1 MSLWQ
6 KMKKRRVNP
15 QLAHDLIA
23 KTNAEVDKINPLN
36 MMVVGKTGSG
46 KSTLI
51 NALFREKVATTGVG
65 MPITQTVEKLTKEG
79 VPLTIFDTKGLELN
93 VDVQHEVLSEL
104 SDLIKTE
111 KAKGAQHALHLVY
124 YCLNANMSRIE
135 SYELELIEAL
145 AQQLPVIIVLTQTI
159 GEETGK
165 FEHYLNSMK
174 LPVEAI
180 IPVLAKDYRI
190 TKQNM
195 IPAFGLQ
202 ELIDATLEVIPSE
215 VHKAFI
221 NAQQIDIK
229 LKEEKAKSWAKTYIT
244 SAFGVGFTPIPIA
257 DATLLVPMQ
266 ITMLGHITAIFGLSL
281 DKSQVISMIAGVG
294 GTSGTTLLGKFL
306 VSSVFKVIPGI
317 GTITGG
323 VISGATASVL
333 TVALAYSY
341 IEVLKRIAVAESQ
354 GEDLKL
360 VEIQKLMNQ
369 SFTEQLSMVSNI
381 LPNTVQNKFVPEW
394 LEHFMK

>member
-36 MMVVGKTGSG
+36 IMVVGKTGSG

-104 SDLIKTE
+104 SNLIKTE
-111 KAKGAQHALHLVY
+111 TAKGAQHALHLVY

-145 AQQLPVIIVLTQTI
+145 AQQLPVILVLTQTI

-202 ELIDATLEVIPSE
+202 ELIDVTLEVIPSE

-221 NAQQIDIK
+221 NAQRIDIK

-354 GEDLKL
+354 GKDLKL

-369 SFTEQLSMVSNI
+369 SFTEQLTMVSNI
-381 LPNTVQNKFVPEW
+381 LPNTVQHKFVPEW

>member
-36 MMVVGKTGSG
+36 IMVVGKTGSG

-51 NALFREKVATTGVG
+51 NALFRDKVATTGVG
-65 MPITQTVEKLTKEG
+65 MPITQTIEKLTKEG

-93 VDVQHEVLSEL
+93 IDVQHEVLSEL

-190 TKQNM
+190 TKQTM

>member
-15 QLAHDLIA
+15 QLAHDLIV

-36 MMVVGKTGSG
+36 IMVVGKTGSG

-104 SDLIKTE
+104 SNLIKTE
-111 KAKGAQHALHLVY
+111 TAKGVQHALHLVY

-202 ELIDATLEVIPSE
+202 ELIDVTLEVIPSE

-354 GEDLKL
+354 GKDLKL

-369 SFTEQLSMVSNI
+369 SFTEQLTMVSNI
-381 LPNTVQNKFVPEW
+381 LPNTVQHKFVPEW

>member
-1 MSLWQ
+1 
-6 KMKKRRVNP
+6 
-15 QLAHDLIA
+15 
-23 KTNAEVDKINPLN
+23 
-36 MMVVGKTGSG
+36 
-46 KSTLI
+46 
-51 NALFREKVATTGVG
+51 

-93 VDVQHEVLSEL
+93 IDAQHEVLSEL

-111 KAKGAQHALHLVY
+111 TAKGAQHALHLVY

>member
-36 MMVVGKTGSG
+36 IMVVGKTGSG

-104 SDLIKTE
+104 SNLIKTE
-111 KAKGAQHALHLVY
+111 TVKGAQHALHLVY

-145 AQQLPVIIVLTQTI
+145 AQQLPVILVLTQTI

-202 ELIDATLEVIPSE
+202 ELIDVTLEVIPSE

-354 GEDLKL
+354 GKDLKL

-369 SFTEQLSMVSNI
+369 SFTEQLTMVSNI
-381 LPNTVQNKFVPEW
+381 LPNTVQHKFVPEW

>member
-23 KTNAEVDKINPLN
+23 KTSAEVDKINPLN
-36 MMVVGKTGSG
+36 IMVVGKTGSG

-104 SDLIKTE
+104 SNLIKTE
-111 KAKGAQHALHLVY
+111 TAKGVQHALHLVY

-145 AQQLPVIIVLTQTI
+145 AQQLPVILVLTQTI

-202 ELIDATLEVIPSE
+202 ELIDVTLEVIPSE

-221 NAQQIDIK
+221 NAQRIDIK

-354 GEDLKL
+354 GKDLKL

-369 SFTEQLSMVSNI
+369 SFTEQLTMVSNI
-381 LPNTVQNKFVPEW
+381 LPNTVQHKFVPEW